1 MSQLFPSI
9 IPSGESFADDAY
21 REPELEDMSYQE
33 LSSLAAEHPS
43 DKVHGRMSQDE
54 LIAGLT
60 GLERQ

>member
-9 IPSGESFADDAY
+9 LPSGDFADDEY
-21 REPELEDMSYQE
+21 RKAELQDMEYQE

-43 DKVHGRMSQDE
+43 DEVHGRMSQDE
-54 LIAGLT
+54 LIEGLT